1 MAALNAKQDA
11 QDIHNAIHVFTND
24 TSVIIGIIA
33 RRPNWH
39 LQKVREEYE
48 KLFEKDLVEYIL
60 HNTHF
65 NFRKLLSA
73 LVKGRAES
81 RAEEVYRAVKG
92 LGTDEHAL
100 IDVIIHNSDKQLED
114 AKQFFRQKYEKSMD
128 EWVKSDTSFNFEK
141 ILLHALKAKRDENV
155 RPELIDSDAETIY
168 TAGEGKWGT
177 DEATFIEILTTRSWE
192 HIRLIDERYKQKRG
206 HGLDKAVRSETSGW
220 FKVALLACVT
230 DPIDYWAQRCHEA
243 IQGLGTDDKLLVRCF
258 SENSKP
264 FLVEVAKHYQVKFN
278 KTLQEDIKGDT
289 SGHYR
294 ELLETLIDLPESE
307 RLQY

>member
-1 MAALNAKQDA
+1 MALNAKQDA
-11 QDIHNAIHVFTND
+11 EAIHNAIHVFTND
-24 TSVIIGIIA
+24 TSVIINIIA

-48 KLFEKDLVEYIL
+48 KLYEKDLVEYLL

-73 LVKGRAES
+73 IVKSRAES
-81 RAEEVYRAVKG
+81 KAEEVYRAVKG

-141 ILLHALKAKRDENV
+141 ILIHALRAKRDEVV
-155 RPELIDSDAETIY
+155 RPELVNSDAENLY
-168 TAGEGKWGT
+168 KAGEGKWGT
-177 DEATFIEILTTRSWE
+177 DETTFIEILTTRSWE
-192 HIRLIDERYKQKRG
+192 HIHLVNQKYKETRG
-206 HGLDKAVRSETSGW
+206 HDLVHAIKSETSGW
-220 FKVALLACVT
+220 FKVALISCLT
-230 DPIDYWAQRCHEA
+230 QPDEYWANRCHEA
-243 IQGLGTDDKLLVRCF
+243 IAGLGTDDRLLVRCF

-264 FLVEVAKHYQVKFN
+264 FLQEVSKAYKKIYA
-278 KTLQEDIKGDT
+278 KTLEEDVKGDT

-294 ELLETLIDLPESE
+294 QLLETLLDLPEAE
-307 RLQY
+307 RQQY

>member
-1 MAALNAKQDA
+1 MALNAKKDA
-11 QDIHNAIHVFTND
+11 EDIHNAIHVFTND
-24 TSVIIGIIA
+24 TSVIINILA

-48 KLFEKDLVEYIL
+48 KLYEKDLVEYLL

-73 LVKGRAES
+73 LVKSRAES

-92 LGTDEHAL
+92 AGTDEHAL

-128 EWVKSDTSFNFEK
+128 EWIKGDTSGNFEK
-141 ILLHALKAKRDENV
+141 VLIHALQAKREDNV
-155 RPELIDSDAETIY
+155 RPELIDSDAEALY
-168 TAGEGKWGT
+168 KAGEGKWGT
-177 DEATFIEILTTRSWE
+177 DEITFIDILSTRSFE
-192 HIRLIDERYKQKRG
+192 HIKLIDQKYTASRG
-206 HGLDKAVRSETSGW
+206 HGLEHAIKSETSGW
-220 FKVALLACVT
+220 FKVALISTITNPL
-230 DPIDYWAQRCHEA
+230 DYWAQRCHDA
-243 IQGLGTDDKLLVRCF
+243 IAGLGTDDKLLVRCF

-264 FLVEVAKHYQVKFN
+264 FLVEVARHYEVKFG
-278 KTLQEDIKGDT
+278 KTLISDIEGDT

-294 ELLETLIDLPESE
+294 QLLEALLDLPEFE
-307 RLQY
+307 RQQY